1 MTSVMPLL
9 ERLQTEIV
17 AAMKSKD
24 EARLSSLRMIK
35 SALRKHEIDRMKP
48 LDSATEIQLL
58 KTLMKQRAEAA
69 ELFRKGGR
77 PDLAEKEEAELKL
90 TESYLPGAPTE
101 EEMEAAIAQAL
112 AETAVTSLK
121 QMGVVMKAAQAL
133 LAGKAVDGKL
143 LSEKVR
149 ARLL

>member
-1 MTSVMPLL
+1 MPLL
-9 ERLQTEIV
+9 ERIQTEMV
-17 AAMKSKD
+17 AAMKSKA

-35 SALRKHEIDRMKP
+35 SALRKHEIDQMKP
-48 LDSATEIQLL
+48 LDSATEIQVL
-58 KTLMKQRAEAA
+58 KTLIKQRVESAEQ
-69 ELFRKGGR
+69 FRKGGR

-90 TESYLPGAPTE
+90 TESFLPAAPTE

-112 AETAVTSLK
+112 AETAVTSVK
-121 QMGVVMKAAQAL
+121 QMGVVMKAAQAAL
-133 LAGKAVDGKL
+133 TGKAVDGKL

>member
-1 MTSVMPLL
+1 MPLL
-9 ERLQTEIV
+9 ERIQTEMV
-17 AAMKSKD
+17 AAMKSKA
-24 EARLSSLRMIK
+24 EARLSALRMIK

-48 LDSATEIQLL
+48 LDSATEIQVL
-58 KTLMKQRAEAA
+58 KTLMKQRVEAA
-69 ELFRKGGR
+69 EQFREAGR
-77 PDLAEKEEAELKL
+77 PDLAEKEETELKL
-90 TESYLPGAPTE
+90 AGSYLPAAPTE

-112 AETAVTSLK
+112 AGTAVTSLK
-121 QMGVVMKAAQAL
+121 QMGVVMKAAQAA